1 LFGPGVKAR
10 ITHPPKPA
18 GMNTHPEMSL
28 EPARG
33 GAWRRDPA
41 PRPTSHQLSA
51 PRRTIRGNGCTAK
64 QRVTSLRA
72 RLQALRARHGAC
84 LMGIFRPNHSLQKAH
99 GRAARKRPDTLTDQ
113 RRLVITRLGRRVEGL
128 AWIKRQVECDCRPDV
143 PVAALAVCPC
153 SLGKRGEAP
162 FLSNCPAYRFR
173 RQHVREF
180 PACSHCRSGRAN
192 AESPMTRG
200 CCPVEGHVWRK
211 GQAGN

>member
-18 GMNTHPEMSL
+18 GVNTHPEMSL

-33 GAWRRDPA
+33 GSVAQGSSPSPDQS
-41 PRPTSHQLSA
+41 PTFSPTANDSRQ
-51 PRRTIRGNGCTAK
+51 RCTAK

-99 GRAARKRPDTLTDQ
+99 GKAARKRRDTLTDQ

-128 AWIKRQVECDCRPDV
+128 AWIKRQVECNCRPDV

-180 PACSHCRSGRAN
+180 PACSHWRSGHAN

-200 CCPVEGHVWRK
+200 CCPVEGHVCRK